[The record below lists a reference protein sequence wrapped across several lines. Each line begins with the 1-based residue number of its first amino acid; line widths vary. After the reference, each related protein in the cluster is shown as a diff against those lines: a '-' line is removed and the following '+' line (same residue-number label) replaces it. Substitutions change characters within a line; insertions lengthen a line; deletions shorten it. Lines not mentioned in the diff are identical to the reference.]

1 MASPTP
7 PQTVGPFFSIGLPW
21 DDGPEVV
28 ARGSD
33 GRDRPARHRPRRRG
47 RSGPRRDRRDL
58 AGARASGCRGF
69 GRCPTDPEG
78 RWEIVTRKPAAEG
91 GEAPHVA
98 VAVFAR
104 GLLDRVPTR
113 GLLRDEERGQRR
125 RPAASPRSSP
135 SGATL
140 IAAGRGR
147 RATASTSTFKGT
159 MRPSFFG
166 TLTCERTPAR
176 GARRTSTSDRAQ
188 GAHDRLS
195 RRRSRTS
202 SPATLGRRSGTA
214 RARPAPSAA

>member
-33 GRDRPARHRPRRRG
+33 GAIVLRG
-47 RSGPRRDRRDL
+47 TVYDGD
-58 AGARASGCRGF
+58 GAPVPDAIVETWQAPGDGCRGF
-69 GRCPTDPEG
+69 GRCPTDSEG

-113 GLLRDEERGQRR
+113 IYFGDEEQANAADPLLSSLDPERR
-125 RPAASPRSSP
+125 
-135 SGATL
+135 ATL
-140 IAAGRGR
+140 IAAPEDGGYRLDIHLQGDR
-147 RATASTSTFKGT
+147 ETVFF
-159 MRPSFFG
+159 SF
-166 TLTCERTPAR
+166 
-176 GARRTSTSDRAQ
+176 
-188 GAHDRLS
+188 
-195 RRRSRTS
+195 
-202 SPATLGRRSGTA
+202 
-214 RARPAPSAA
+214 